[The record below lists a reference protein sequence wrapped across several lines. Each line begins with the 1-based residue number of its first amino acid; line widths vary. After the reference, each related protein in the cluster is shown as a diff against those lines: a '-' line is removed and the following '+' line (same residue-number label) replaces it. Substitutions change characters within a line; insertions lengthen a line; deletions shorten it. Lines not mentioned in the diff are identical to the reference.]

1 MQQQKKEVNSH
12 ISQSGPL
19 SFDFSDLPQSLW
31 SLHLTQEA
39 EKMAVLLLFFSFP
52 LPAQKIM
59 KPCCFTYLESILHG
73 EPLRVINRVMVWL
86 WLQVVTY
93 YNYAK

>member
-52 LPAQKIM
+52 LPAEKIM
-59 KPCCFTYLESILHG
+59 KPCCFAYLESILHG
-73 EPLRVINRVMVWL
+73 EPLPVINRVMVI
-86 WLQVVTY
+86 TY
-93 YNYAK
+93 YNYATFAG